1 MPNVVYLDRTF
12 HRQKDII
19 SLQFGKDQDLM
30 LVVKH
35 DLCAVWSET
44 RQFWYLEYSKE
55 TVTRIESILGNQ
67 TIIDRSELDVKEKRT
82 RHFMANIE
90 LPVEH
95 LHRLE
100 RFEKWLATKRYS
112 PSTIGTYVSMV
123 IFFCK
128 YLVIKNIGEV
138 DPTVVS
144 RFNYDFIVKP
154 GKSISYQNQAINAI
168 KQFLLYC
175 DIEIEIKDLKRPKK
189 EKKLPVILSLEEARR
204 IIECA
209 GSLKHKALL
218 GLIYSGGFRI
228 GEALNLKM
236 SDIDS
241 DRMLIHI
248 RNAKG
253 KKDRYTLLS
262 KKVLA
267 ILREYYAVYTPKE
280 YLFEGATG
288 LQYSQRAAQAMLK
301 VIAKRAG
308 VEKRITLHSLRHSFA
323 THLLE
328 NGTDLRYIQDLLG
341 HNSPK
346 TTMIYTHVSQAHVQ
360 NIINPFDI

>member
-1 MPNVVYLDRTF
+1 
-12 HRQKDII
+12 
-19 SLQFGKDQDLM
+19 M
-30 LVVKH
+30 LLIKH
-35 DLCAVWSET
+35 DLKAIWSES
-44 RQFWYLEYSKE
+44 RQFWYLHHSKE
-55 TVTRIESILGNQ
+55 AIRKIEMVLGNQ
-67 TIIDRSELDVKEKRT
+67 AIIDKSALESKEMRT
-82 RHFMANIE
+82 RHFMAHIQLPIE
-90 LPVEH
+90 H
-95 LHRLE
+95 TNRIG

-112 PSTIGTYVSMV
+112 PSTIGTYVGMV
-123 IFFCK
+123 VFFCK

-138 DPTVVS
+138 DPMVVS

-168 KQFLLYC
+168 KQFLSYC
-175 DIEIEIKDLKRPKK
+175 EIEIEIKDLKRPKK

-241 DRMLIHI
+241 ERMLIHI

-262 KKVLA
+262 KKVLT

-280 YLFEGATG
+280 YLFEGQTG
-288 LQYSQRAAQAMLK
+288 LQYSPRAAQAMLK

-308 VEKRITLHSLRHSFA
+308 VEKPITLHSLRHSFA

-360 NIINPFDI
+360 NIINPFDL